1 MRWREVIILL
11 GRARADASAG
21 PSMNL
26 NTVIEFMTGKARDF
40 GFAGAMALVLAIHLP
55 SATLAQD
62 GIDRVT
68 GFARDSIHVAAWP
81 AGRKVAVSF
90 ALFVEEFGFGQGPV
104 FRPDLAT
111 RNPDLVNEAFRQYAI
126 DWGIA
131 RVGRLFKELDVPLSI
146 VLNAEFPGAHA
157 SVWKEFRAAQPNAPI
172 IAHGMNNSN
181 RILPLGRGLAEQK
194 AYIHQTLD
202 LITGATGVKPTG
214 WSSPSVYSN
223 GDTMQAMAGEGITY
237 NLDQMDS
244 DIISRLKTP
253 DGSLVLLPYPVVTV
267 DMGQQLARM
276 KTPAE
281 IEMLWLD
288 YVLELARE
296 ARANPAREATT
307 VVIGIHP
314 FVIGT
319 PDGAAALRRVLL
331 RLKTDDAV
339 WLTDTDA
346 ILKAASLK

>member
-1 MRWREVIILL
+1 MRRRFFTMLL
-11 GRARADASAG
+11 
-21 PSMNL
+21 
-26 NTVIEFMTGKARDF
+26 
-40 GFAGAMALVLAIHLP
+40 AGAAVRDVGFVAGMALLLAVQLP
-55 SATLAQD
+55 SAALAQD
-62 GIDRVT
+62 GIDQVT
-68 GFARDSIHVAAWP
+68 GFARAPVHVAAWP

-131 RVGRLFKELDVPLSI
+131 RVGRLFKELNVPLTV
-146 VLNAEFPGAHA
+146 VLNAEFPATHA
-157 SVWKEFRAAQPNAPI
+157 SVWKEFRAVQPNAPI
-172 IAHGMNNSN
+172 VAHGMNNTSHM
-181 RILPLGRGLAEQK
+181 LPLGRGVAEQK
-194 AYIHQTLD
+194 AYIRRTLD
-202 LITGATGVKPTG
+202 MIAGATGVKPTG

-223 GDTMQAMAGEGITY
+223 GDTMQAMAAEGITY

-276 KTPAE
+276 KTPTE
-281 IEMLWLD
+281 IEILWLD

-296 ARANPAREATT
+296 ARADAAREATT

-314 FVIGT
+314 FVVGT
-319 PDGAAALRRVLL
+319 PDGAAAMRRVLL

-346 ILKAASLK
+346 ILKAAGLK

>member
-1 MRWREVIILL
+1 
-11 GRARADASAG
+11 
-21 PSMNL
+21 MNL
-26 NTVIEFMTGKARDF
+26 KTIVEVLIRKARQF
-40 GFAGAMALVLAIHLP
+40 GFPAGMVLLLAIHSP
-55 SATLAQD
+55 SATFAQD

-68 GFARDSIHVAAWP
+68 GFARDPVHVAAWP

-104 FRPDLAT
+104 FRPDLAS

-126 DWGIA
+126 DWGIP
-131 RVGRLFKELDVPLSI
+131 RVGRLFREMDVPLSI
-146 VLNAEFPGAHA
+146 VLNAEFPATHA
-157 SVWKEFRAAQPNAPI
+157 SVWKEFRATQPSAPI
-172 IAHGMNNSN
+172 VAHGMNNSSH
-181 RILPLGRGLAEQK
+181 ILPLGRGLAEQK
-194 AYIHQTLD
+194 AYIRRTLE
-202 LITGATGVKPTG
+202 LIAGATGVKPAG

-223 GDTMQAMAGEGITY
+223 GDTMQAMAAEGIAY

-267 DMGQQLARM
+267 DMGQNLARM
-276 KTPAE
+276 KTPVE
-281 IEMLWLD
+281 IETLWLD
-288 YVLELARE
+288 YVSELARE

-331 RLKTDDAV
+331 RLKSDDAV

-346 ILKAASLK
+346 ILKAAALK

>member
-1 MRWREVIILL
+1 
-11 GRARADASAG
+11 
-21 PSMNL
+21 MNL
-26 NTVIEFMTGKARDF
+26 SPIVQSLTRKAS
-40 GFAGAMALVLAIHLP
+40 GFVAAMVVLAAASVPSSAMALE
-55 SATLAQD
+55 

-68 GFARDSIHVAAWP
+68 GFPRDPVHVAQWP
-81 AGRKVAVSF
+81 AGKKVAVSF

-126 DWGIA
+126 DWGIP
-131 RVGRLFKELDVPLSI
+131 RVGRLFRELDVPLTI
-146 VLNAEFPGAHA
+146 VLNAEFAGAHP
-157 SVWKEFRAAQPNAPI
+157 SVWKEFRASQPKAPV
-172 IAHGMNNSN
+172 IAHGMNNTS
-181 RILPLGRGLAEQK
+181 RMLPLGRGLAEQK
-194 AYIHQTLD
+194 IYIRQTLD
-202 LITGATGVKPTG
+202 LIGSTTGAKPTG

-223 GDTMQAMAGEGITY
+223 GDTMQAVAAEGITY
-237 NLDQMDS
+237 SLDQMDS
-244 DIISRLKTP
+244 DVITRLKTP
-253 DGSLVLLPYPVVTV
+253 GGSLTLLPYPVVTV
-267 DMGQQLARM
+267 DMGQQLART

-281 IEMLWLD
+281 IETLWLD

-296 ARANPAREATT
+296 ARADPAREATT

-346 ILKAASLK
+346 ILSAVGPEATGARK